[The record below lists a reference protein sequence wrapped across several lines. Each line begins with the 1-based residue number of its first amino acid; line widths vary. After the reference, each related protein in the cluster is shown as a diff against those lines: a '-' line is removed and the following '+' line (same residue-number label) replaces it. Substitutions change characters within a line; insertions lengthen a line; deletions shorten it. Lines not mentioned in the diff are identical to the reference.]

1 MTKVSFTILKPADGS
16 EPKVLACSED
26 ASICLDAFDN
36 CNQAGEVQYM
46 RKVVYDKRKV
56 NQSGPVAKKKAAKKA

>member
-26 ASICLDAFDN
+26 AQVALDAFVN
-36 CNQAGEVQYM
+36 CDEAGEVQYL
-46 RKVVYDKRKV
+46 RKVIHDKRKV
-56 NQSGPVAKKKAAKKA
+56 NKPAPAPAKKSAKK

>member
-1 MTKVSFTILKPADGS
+1 MVKVSFTILKPANGS

-26 ASICLDAFDN
+26 AQVALCEE
-36 CNQAGEVQYM
+36 AGEVQFM

-56 NQSGPVAKKKAAKKA
+56 NVASPVAKKKAVKKA

>member
-26 ASICLDAFDN
+26 AQVALDAFQN
-36 CNQAGEVQYM
+36 CDEAGEVQYL
-46 RKVVYDKRKV
+46 RKVFYDKRKV
-56 NQSGPVAKKKAAKKA
+56 NQSAPVAKKKAEKKA